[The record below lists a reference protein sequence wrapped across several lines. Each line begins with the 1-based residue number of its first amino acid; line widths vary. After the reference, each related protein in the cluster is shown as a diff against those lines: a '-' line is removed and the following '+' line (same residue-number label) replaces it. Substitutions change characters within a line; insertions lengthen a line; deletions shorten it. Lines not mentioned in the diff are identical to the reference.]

1 MEQSED
7 EQFNE
12 FLKRN
17 KRNIN
22 CLLDKERNIR
32 LRALKEFNKD
42 LFEEKSDAVLGRF
55 WRDHLVKPLV
65 FIFDDKIEKLRE
77 IAIEITQKMIERFE
91 LQDEAQVIIAG
102 IIARM
107 DKIPFPE
114 PSEEVRIEFLEL
126 LDQMLTI
133 NSYPFIPQLTEI

>member
-1 MEQSED
+1 MENTE
-7 EQFNE
+7 EELFNE

-32 LRALKEFNKD
+32 LKALKEFNKD
-42 LFEEKSDAVLGRF
+42 LFEEKSDIVLGRF

-65 FIFDDKIEKLRE
+65 LIYDDKIEKLRE
-77 IAIEITQKMIERFE
+77 LAIEITLKMIERFE
-91 LQDEAQVIIAG
+91 LLDEAQVILSG
-102 IIARM
+102 VIARM

-114 PSEEVRIEFLEL
+114 PSEEVRIEFLDL
-126 LDQMLTI
+126 LDQMLWK
-133 NSYPFIPQLTEI
+133 